1 MISDSKAS
9 DIYNYFA
16 TNDKNEEIELL
27 KGNEQDV
34 QDALEDGIHY
44 DRKNAIRHFQLSSK
58 EPLTNEQFKD
68 LIKNYVQKE
77 LNISDDDIL
86 LASIHTYTD
95 HESDRDP
102 RHLHLAIRLVDP
114 ENGNVKRF
122 DNLYQRQEKI
132 ARMFEVDNG
141 LELVKGRHNV
151 AVWHN
156 VPDEYKDKLFELTQG
171 ELPNSFLRDGQ
182 YQKQQ
187 RNGMNSFDIRNT
199 CKELVKNCDNLQ
211 AFAGAISEYG
221 WTIEQGQKKLILND
235 ENGKLVGSVDRI
247 LGMKKDEFEKF
258 KGDYEV
264 AKIEVASP
272 TVGDTISPDKLAR
285 VAPVD
290 PSEAVQKPTNEAQE
304 PSQEQAPANSQTAPE
319 QPEIGSNAETINEA
333 KAEISDGMSRE
344 EKLAISEFNKQQSEK
359 EKETKEELA
368 NQTKRAKQMLE
379 DMQKNKKPELKPSW
393 TDTLDDREK
402 ILVDIIDQPHPKLR
416 TITDKQVRNF
426 LYKNFKEELDDFY
439 KDRKKYMELR
449 KEIKELQQKDKWYHF
464 IEKSKLSKKEKEEQ
478 EKIKKLMLMAVY
490 LVHCMMHRI
499 GLNTVRPN
507 PYDYLTEQQKREYEI
522 QYKKDKLAQKLLQ
535 NSDRA
540 KCLDSI
546 AVLKVFERDSELMKW
561 KSRDEVIHAKL
572 AMQKLNIVRDVNI
585 LTLDQ
590 QGQDE
595 FKKAQE
601 SLDIEKARKA
611 VIEAHKRE
619 ENRYLLDVRP
629 DEKEETIEQNQEKEK
644 SNVVQFPKNN
654 NIKKK
659 KSFSYGR

>member
-1 MISDSKAS
+1 MIIKSNPMVSDSKAS

-95 HESDRDP
+95 HQSDRDP

-114 ENGNVKRF
+114 ENGHVKRF

-156 VPDEYKDKLFELTQG
+156 VPDEYKDKLFHLTQG

-187 RNGMNSFDIRNT
+187 RNGMNSFEIRNT
-199 CKELVKNCDNLQ
+199 CKELVKTCDNLQ

-272 TVGDTISPDKLAR
+272 TQRDTIALDKLAK
-285 VAPVD
+285 APPVE
-290 PSEAVQKPTNEAQE
+290 PSQKPTEQH
-304 PSQEQAPANSQTAPE
+304 QEQVQEQTTQQPQTAPE
-319 QPEIGSNAETINEA
+319 QPEIGTGTDTTNEA
-333 KAEISDGMSRE
+333 KAEASEGMSRE
-344 EKLAISEFNKQQSEK
+344 EKLAVSEFNKEQSEK
-359 EKETKEELA
+359 EKLLKESLA
-368 NQTKRAKQMLE
+368 NQKKFAQQMLE
-379 DMQKNKKPELKPSW
+379 DMKKNNKPELKPSW
-393 TDTLDDREK
+393 NDILDDREK
-402 ILVDIIDQPHPKLR
+402 SLVDIIDQPHPKLK
-416 TITDKQVRNF
+416 TITDKQVHNF
-426 LYKNFKEELDDFY
+426 LYKNFKEELDEFFD
-439 KDRKKYMELR
+439 KRKTLR
-449 KEIKELQQKDKWYHF
+449 SIQSDIKNLKENAYF
-464 IEKSKLSKKEKEEQ
+464 
-478 EKIKKLMLMAVY
+478 
-490 LVHCMMHRI
+490 
-499 GLNTVRPN
+499 
-507 PYDYLTEQQKREYEI
+507 
-522 QYKKDKLAQKLLQ
+522 
-535 NSDRA
+535 
-540 KCLDSI
+540 
-546 AVLKVFERDSELMKW
+546 
-561 KSRDEVIHAKL
+561 
-572 AMQKLNIVRDVNI
+572 
-585 LTLDQ
+585 
-590 QGQDE
+590 
-595 FKKAQE
+595 FKKQT
-601 SLDIEKARKA
+601 SR
-611 VIEAHKRE
+611 
-619 ENRYLLDVRP
+619 
-629 DEKEETIEQNQEKEK
+629 
-644 SNVVQFPKNN
+644 
-654 NIKKK
+654 
-659 KSFSYGR
+659 

>member
-1 MISDSKAS
+1 MIIKSNPMVSDSKAS

-58 EPLTNEQFKD
+58 EALTNEQFKD

-77 LNISDDDIL
+77 LNISDEDIL

-114 ENGNVKRF
+114 ENGHVKRF

-156 VPDEYKDKLFELTQG
+156 VPDEYKDKLFHLTQG

-211 AFAGAISEYG
+211 AFNNAIQEHG
-221 WTIEQGQKKLILND
+221 WSLEQGNKKIILND

-290 PSEAVQKPTNEAQE
+290 PSEAVQKPTNENNCDSFIQY
-304 PSQEQAPANSQTAPE
+304 NS
-319 QPEIGSNAETINEA
+319 IFSHSNNLVGINEA
-333 KAEISDGMSRE
+333 M
-344 EKLAISEFNKQQSEK
+344 
-359 EKETKEELA
+359 
-368 NQTKRAKQMLE
+368 
-379 DMQKNKKPELKPSW
+379 
-393 TDTLDDREK
+393 
-402 ILVDIIDQPHPKLR
+402 
-416 TITDKQVRNF
+416 
-426 LYKNFKEELDDFY
+426 
-439 KDRKKYMELR
+439 
-449 KEIKELQQKDKWYHF
+449 
-464 IEKSKLSKKEKEEQ
+464 
-478 EKIKKLMLMAVY
+478 
-490 LVHCMMHRI
+490 
-499 GLNTVRPN
+499 
-507 PYDYLTEQQKREYEI
+507 
-522 QYKKDKLAQKLLQ
+522 
-535 NSDRA
+535 
-540 KCLDSI
+540 
-546 AVLKVFERDSELMKW
+546 
-561 KSRDEVIHAKL
+561 
-572 AMQKLNIVRDVNI
+572 
-585 LTLDQ
+585 
-590 QGQDE
+590 
-595 FKKAQE
+595 
-601 SLDIEKARKA
+601 
-611 VIEAHKRE
+611 
-619 ENRYLLDVRP
+619 
-629 DEKEETIEQNQEKEK
+629 
-644 SNVVQFPKNN
+644 
-654 NIKKK
+654 
-659 KSFSYGR
+659 GR

>member
-1 MISDSKAS
+1 MVSDSKAS

-34 QDALEDGIHY
+34 QDALEDAIHY

-86 LASIHTYTD
+86 LASVHTYTD
-95 HESDRDP
+95 HTSDRDP

-114 ENGNVKRF
+114 ENGHVKRF

-141 LELVKGRHNV
+141 LQLVKGRHNR
-151 AVWHN
+151 AVYEN
-156 VPDEYKDKLFELTQG
+156 VPEEYKDKLFHLTQG

-182 YQKQQ
+182 YQNQK
-187 RNGMNSFDIRNT
+187 RNGMNSFEIRNT

-211 AFAGAISEYG
+211 SFSNAVQEYG

-235 ENGKLVGSVDRI
+235 ERGNLVGSVDRI
-247 LGMKKDEFEKF
+247 LGMKKADFEAF

-264 AKIEVASP
+264 SKIEVASP
-272 TVGDTISPDKLAR
+272 TVGDTISPDKLAK
-285 VAPVD
+285 APPVE
-290 PSEAVQKPTNEAQE
+290 PSESK
-304 PSQEQAPANSQTAPE
+304 PE
-319 QPEIGSNAETINEA
+319 QHQEHIPENSHNPPQSPEIGSNTETSQEI
-333 KAEISDGMSRE
+333 KAEASDGMTQE
-344 EKLAISEFNKQQSEK
+344 QKLAVSEFNKEQSEK
-359 EKETKEELA
+359 EKLLKESLA
-368 NQTKRAKQMLE
+368 NQKKFAQQMLD
-379 DMQKNKKPELKPSW
+379 DMKKKQQPKLKPSW

-402 ILVDIIDQPHPKLR
+402 SLVDIIDQPHPKLR

-426 LYKNFKEELDDFY
+426 LYKNFKDELDEFFDKRKTLRSIQSDIKNLKENAYFF
-439 KDRKKYMELR
+439 KNKRVANKEKQEEEERKKLILLAMY
-449 KEIKELQQKDKWYHF
+449 I
-464 IEKSKLSKKEKEEQ
+464 
-478 EKIKKLMLMAVY
+478 
-490 LVHCMMHRI
+490 VHKMMYRI
-499 GLNTVRPN
+499 GLNPN
-507 PYDYLTEQQKREYEI
+507 KPVPFDYLTDEQKNNYKLEYE
-522 QYKKDKLAQKLLQ
+522 KDKYAKLLFENQ
-535 NSDRA
+535 GRA

-546 AVLKVFERDSELMKW
+546 AVLKVFENDSELMQW
-561 KSRDEVIHAKL
+561 KNRDEVINAKL

-585 LTLDQ
+585 YSLDEK
-590 QGQDE
+590 GQKE
-595 FKKAQE
+595 FKSAQE
-601 SLDIEKARKA
+601 DLDIEKARKA

-619 ENRYLLDVRP
+619 ENRYLMDVRP
-629 DEKEETIEQNQEKEK
+629 EPEQEQNQDNDKEK
-644 SNVVQFPKNN
+644 SNLVEFPKNN